1 MKYFSLQY
9 DTDHL
14 GAGGT
19 IFVIAPAAIPP
30 IVGSAGV
37 PGQESVSSPLLGS
50 SPTTRGAPGSLVG
63 PGVILLKMFRR
74 YYLAEIT
81 KSRVLC
87 PSS

>member
-1 MKYFSLQY
+1 MTLIIWGPEGASSLS
-9 DTDHL
+9 HL
-14 GAGGT
+14 QP
-19 IFVIAPAAIPP
+19 FPP

-63 PGVILLKMFRR
+63 PGVILLTMFIR